1 MTRASELPPQ
11 VFILRPGAGQ
21 VAVGVSGSVLLL
33 LVGGTTTTTT
43 TWRSRRLLG
52 LLGLLVCSGDRRGY
66 QKARPLL
73 TGSGSQIFKFA
84 FGRSAF
90 GLVSF
95 LVLGVWGRRA

>member
-52 LLGLLVCSGDRRGY
+52 LLGLLVCSGDRRGC

-73 TGSGSQIFKFA
+73 TGGAARKF
-84 FGRSAF
+84 FN
-90 GLVSF
+90 L
-95 LVLGVWGRRA
+95 LLGGALLDLLASRC